1 MSGNVAPKI
10 STNGLVL
17 YLDAGNTK
25 SYSGTGTTWVD
36 ISQSGNNGTL
46 INSPTFNSSNGGG
59 IVFDGV
65 DDYVT
70 QSNITSNSLTFDF
83 WFRVTDK
90 TSGYHYV
97 MSYGNNVAGQMVS
110 ISIANT
116 AVGTYG
122 ISVREIYCF
131 LGGSDPSLRGTDF
144 IINFNTTYN
153 VVMTVTNGSS
163 TIGFY
168 VNGINYPITNAT
180 TLNLGTT
187 FGLGRWVSQNSNFL
201 KGTIFSGK
209 VYNRILTQTEI
220 TQNYNATKGRFGL

>member
-10 STNGLVL
+10 STNGLIL

-25 SYSGTGTTWVD
+25 SYPGTGTTWVD

-144 IINFNTTYN
+144 IINFNNKMSAEIIFIENEENDNKDDNKISNIKTHFAEN
-153 VVMTVTNGSS
+153 SLHSELPSVVLK
-163 TIGFY
+163 
-168 VNGINYPITNAT
+168 ITKP
-180 TLNLGTT
+180 
-187 FGLGRWVSQNSNFL
+187 FL
-201 KGTIFSGK
+201 KWVGGK
-209 VYNRILTQTEI
+209 RQIMPSIVELLPKNISIVL
-220 TQNYNATKGRFGL
+220 